1 MNLIQLLNEFS
12 TYLIQ
17 NNKLEDIPQ
26 NSSNPVSLFS
36 YASEFKEYCRDE
48 LDLDSSAYS
57 ASIDDILE
65 MDFQNG
71 QFTNNSNMP
80 VTDVLNNF
88 FQNQEMI
95 SLLDSDSSG
104 QLSQMELGLFLEN
117 IQSFDGNIGDIS
129 LTDIASG
136 IDALKS
142 GNLFEIVEI
151 SPTAPITPPET
162 MVSPNTNSGG
172 SSSGFSGGDSS
183 YDAPK
188 VADNKP
194 KSYSQ
199 MDKSQLSN
207 AYSSENKKLQQNKDS
222 LSGILNGSDSTL
234 QGLEAT
240 KNEKYNIYQDE
251 LKKVNQDMAS
261 ELDAMTYELN
271 TEEDNLDKLDA
282 DCVSQEQ
289 VVSDKQAAYE
299 SAKDRV
305 SSLKS
310 AQQALNSTD
319 FSSLS
324 PDEKSAMESKRQQI
338 QSQITQAEVAEST
351 ALEEKT
357 KAEEELTK
365 LKEQREEQ
373 QFLVDKLK
381 TDKANYEM
389 QIASEYPQIS
399 VAQSE
404 YQAAEKAYNDYKT
417 QSVSNLRTAISQ
429 GHNNVRDINV
439 ASSKIDNT
447 KEGLDYSLLAFYDEE
462 KGNAIAQQA
471 INYAKGRSAS
481 GNCGMGVRIALEKLG
496 YKGIQKC
503 KGKEWAEKNLANNKD
518 FVEIT
523 SYISKEDIK
532 NGKVPVGAIV
542 CFSEYDSF
550 GYGSGDSGHVAIV
563 VEYNGK
569 ICEASDYIRKDG
581 ININMIE
588 KGNAKYR
595 IFIPKK

>member
-12 TYLIQ
+12 AYLVQ
-17 NNKLEDIPQ
+17 NNKLKDISQ
-26 NSSNPVSLFS
+26 NSSNSVSLFS
-36 YASEFKEYCRDE
+36 YSSEFKEYCIDE
-48 LDLDSSAYS
+48 LDLDSSNYS
-57 ASIDDILE
+57 ASIDDILGI
-65 MDFQNG
+65 DFQNG
-71 QFTNNSNMP
+71 QFASSSNMP

-88 FQNQEMI
+88 FQNQEMV
-95 SLLDSDSSG
+95 SLLDADASG
-104 QLSQMELGLFLEN
+104 QLSQAELGFFLEN
-117 IQSFDGNIGDIS
+117 IQSFDGNNGDIS

-136 IDALKS
+136 IESLKN
-142 GNLFEIVEI
+142 GNLFNIVEV
-151 SPTAPITPPET
+151 SPTVPVTPKET
-162 MVSPNTNSGG
+162 NNKNNS
-172 SSSGFSGGDSS
+172 SSSGSSRGGAS
-183 YDAPK
+183 YDAPN
-188 VADNKP
+188 VTDNKP

-199 MDKSQLSN
+199 MDKTQLSN
-207 AYSSENKKLQQNKDS
+207 AYSSETKKLQDNKTN
-222 LSGILNGSDSTL
+222 LSSILNGSDSTL

-261 ELDAMTYELN
+261 ELDAMTSELN
-271 TEEDNLDKLDA
+271 TEEDNLDKFDA

-289 VVSDKQAAYE
+289 VVSDKQSAYE
-299 SAKDRV
+299 AAKDRV

-319 FSSLS
+319 LSSLS
-324 PDEKSAMESKRQQI
+324 PEDKSAMEAKREQI
-338 QSQITQAEVAEST
+338 KNQISQAVTAEAT
-351 ALEEKT
+351 ALEEKNQ
-357 KAEEELTK
+357 AEEKLAE
-365 LKEQREEQ
+365 LKEQRDEQ
-373 QFLVDKLK
+373 QTLVDKLK

-389 QIASEYPQIS
+389 QIATEYPQIS
-399 VAQSE
+399 VSQSE

-417 QSVSNLRTAISQ
+417 QSVSSLKTAISQ
-429 GHNNVRDINV
+429 GHNNVRDINI
-439 ASSKIDNT
+439 ATSKIDNT

-462 KGNAIAQQA
+462 QGKAIAQQA
-471 INYAKGRSAS
+471 INYAKGRNAS

-503 KGKEWAEKNLANNKD
+503 KGKEWAEKNLENNKD

-523 SYISKEDIK
+523 SYITKEDIK
-532 NGKVPVGAIV
+532 NGNVPVGAIV

-550 GYGSGDSGHVAIV
+550 GYGSGKSGHVAIV
-563 VEYNGK
+563 VDYNGK

-588 KGNAKYR
+588 KGNAQYR

>member
-1 MNLIQLLNEFS
+1 MNLVQLLNEFS
-12 TYLIQ
+12 TYLVQ
-17 NNKLEDIPQ
+17 NNKLKDMPQ
-26 NSSNPVSLFS
+26 NSANSVSLFS
-36 YASEFKEYCRDE
+36 YSSEFKEYCMDE
-48 LDLDSSAYS
+48 LDLDSSSYS
-57 ASIDDILE
+57 ASIDDILG

-71 QFTNNSNMP
+71 QFATSSNMP

-95 SLLDSDSSG
+95 SLLDSDASG
-104 QLSQMELGLFLEN
+104 QLSQAELGLFLEN
-117 IQSFDGNIGDIS
+117 IQSFDGNNGDIS

-136 IDALKS
+136 IESLKN
-142 GNLFEIVEI
+142 GNLFNIVEV
-151 SPTAPITPPET
+151 SPTAQ
-162 MVSPNTNSGG
+162 VSQSKTNNKNN
-172 SSSGFSGGDSS
+172 SSSGRSSGGGSS
-183 YDAPK
+183 YDAPT
-188 VADNKP
+188 VSDNKS

-199 MDKSQLSN
+199 MSETQLSN
-207 AYSSENKKLQQNKDS
+207 AHSSETKKLQDNKTT
-222 LSGILNGSDSTL
+222 LSGILNGSDATL

-240 KNEKYNIYQDE
+240 KNDKYAIYQDE
-251 LKKVNQDMAS
+251 LKKVNQDMATELDNMTS
-261 ELDAMTYELN
+261 ELK
-271 TEEDNLDKLDA
+271 TEEDNLDKLDS

-310 AQQALNSTD
+310 AQQALNSTNL
-319 FSSLS
+319 SSLT
-324 PDEKSAMESKRQQI
+324 PEEKSEMESKRQQI
-338 QSQITQAEVAEST
+338 QSQITQAVAAEAS

-357 KAEEELTK
+357 KAEEDLTK
-365 LKEQREEQ
+365 LKEQRDEQ
-373 QFLVDKLK
+373 QAVVDKLN

-417 QSVSNLRTAISQ
+417 QSVSSLKTAISQ
-429 GHNNVRDINV
+429 GHNNVRDINI
-439 ASSKIDNT
+439 ATSKINNT
-447 KEGLDYSLLAFYDEE
+447 NESLDYSLLAFYDEE
-462 KGNAIAQQA
+462 QGKAIAEQA

-496 YKGIQKC
+496 YEGIQKC

-518 FVEIT
+518 FLEIT
-523 SYISKEDIK
+523 SYITKEDIK
-532 NGKVPVGAIV
+532 NGNVPVGAIV

-563 VEYNGK
+563 VDYNGK

-588 KGNAKYR
+588 KGNAQYR